1 MEEIF
6 LDEVKL
12 IDYLDKKDG
21 SEYYLIQEYQRQ
33 EQTME
38 EIFLDEVKLIDYLD
52 KKDGSEYSTA
62 TFLNRFAG
70 SFI

>member
-1 MEEIF
+1 MDEIF

-21 SEYYLIQEYQRQ
+21 C
-33 EQTME
+33 
-38 EIFLDEVKLIDYLD
+38 
-52 KKDGSEYSTA
+52 EYSTA
-62 TFLNRFAG
+62 KFLNRFAG